1 MRRRSRAWAVNL
13 DSIIYE
19 SRIRLSGGDTQCAG
33 YFRRDPFSLH
43 NPMNAQQ
50 ALQRIEAT
58 PPPAPVMENPMT
70 LLALAVEKGADVGT
84 LERLAMLRDKFM
96 AERAKQAYF
105 DALAAFQSECP
116 IILRSRAGHE
126 NRYNYAP
133 LEKIVEKVKPYLQ
146 KHGFSHQE
154 DANVTEGWVEASVT
168 VTHREGHSEVKKFK
182 VPAESRAGMSPA
194 QKYGAAMTYAT
205 RYAFCAAFGIR
216 TADRD
221 TDCGDDTGD
230 NVTALRKQLWEVCK
244 PIRGLEQKWDT
255 ARQWLTDECNM
266 DPGKRVNDLDA
277 DELKSLIRK
286 AGELLPGRG
295 Q

>member
-1 MRRRSRAWAVNL
+1 MDN
-13 DSIIYE
+13 
-19 SRIRLSGGDTQCAG
+19 Q
-33 YFRRDPFSLH
+33 
-43 NPMNAQQ
+43 
-50 ALQRIEAT
+50 LQRIDANLPT
-58 PPPAPVMENPMT
+58 VAPNDPMA
-70 LLALAVEKGADVGT
+70 LLAIAVEKGADVGT
-84 LERLAMLRDKFM
+84 LERLAVLRDKFL
-96 AERAKQAYF
+96 AERAKMAYF

-133 LEKIVEKVKPYLQ
+133 LEKIVKDVTPFLK

-154 DANVTEGWVEASVT
+154 DATVTDGWVEASVT

-182 VPAESRAGMSPA
+182 VPTDSKAGMSPQ

-221 TDCGDDTGD
+221 TDCPDPTEG
-230 NVTALRKQLWEVCK
+230 VTALKKQLWELCK
-244 PIRGLEQKWDT
+244 PIRGPESKWDT

-266 DPGKRVNDLDA
+266 DPGKRIQDLNA
-277 DELKSLIRK
+277 DELKELIIR
-286 AGELLPGRG
+286 ASERLPGG
-295 Q
+295 KQ